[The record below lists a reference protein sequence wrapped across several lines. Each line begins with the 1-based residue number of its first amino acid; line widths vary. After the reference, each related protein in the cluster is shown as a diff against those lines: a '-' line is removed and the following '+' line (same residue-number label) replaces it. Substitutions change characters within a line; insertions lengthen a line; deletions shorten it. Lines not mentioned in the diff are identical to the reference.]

1 MAIKKFCIF
10 GPSYK
15 GERSR
20 SIHLIYEAAK
30 RMGLDVYVLPKRK
43 LLGYIDENGVFKFT
57 SLDPGVI
64 LEEIDIFYFRMVT
77 GIIDGKTKARY
88 RIFPE
93 MITFAKY
100 LHHQLGKKVY
110 DSFLLSPDP
119 NFTKITNMYL
129 LSQNGIPNIQTWFFL
144 NKKQVIKNLNLIK
157 FPIIIKPANGTQ
169 GRGVRR
175 FDTKEKFVEYLNNEE
190 SVIFYPNIIQTAIE
204 NDGDY
209 RLIVIGDRV
218 VAALWKKRD
227 PNKIVAN
234 MSQGNVAVTI
244 QPDKELEELAIKSSK
259 ILGID
264 FAGVDIIEDKI
275 TGKRYVLEVNLSP
288 QIFYST
294 RYSNVSIADEFI
306 LFLVYNT

>member
-1 MAIKKFCIF
+1 MANKKFCIF

-20 SIHLIYEAAK
+20 SIHLIYDAAK
-30 RMGLDVYVLPKRK
+30 RLRLDVYVLPKRK
-43 LLGYIDENGVFKFT
+43 LLGYIDENGEFKFK
-57 SLDPGVI
+57 SLDPKIV
-64 LEEIDIFYFRMVT
+64 LEDINIFYFRMVT

-100 LHHQLGKKVY
+100 LHFNLGKKVY
-110 DSFLLSPDP
+110 DSFLLRPDP

-144 NKKQVIKNLNLIK
+144 NKKQVIKNLHLIR
-157 FPIIIKPANGTQ
+157 FPIITKPVNGTQ
-169 GRGVRR
+169 GRGVKR
-175 FDTKEKFVEYLNNEE
+175 FDTKEEFVSYLNNEE

-209 RLIVIGDRV
+209 RIIVIGGKV

-234 MSQGNVAVTI
+234 MSQGNEAI
-244 QPDKELEELAIKSSK
+244 PIKPDKELEELAIKSAK

-264 FAGVDIIEDKI
+264 FSGVDIIEDKI

-294 RYSNVSIADEFI
+294 KYSNVSISEEFI
-306 LFLVYNT
+306 NFVIHNP